1 MHSMTGRAS
10 GQFGIAW
17 QLRRR
22 QITPPNPPL
31 PQNIKPILDGDLF
44 IECGNKV
51 LEYTVFT

>member
-1 MHSMTGRAS
+1 MTGRAS

-51 LEYTVFT
+51 LEYIYLNN

>member
-22 QITPPNPPL
+22 QITPHL